1 MSSTPVTTAAGKA
14 TARSPAA
21 PPFRSLARTPSASES
36 AWNAADVPLGGVYDL
51 PEMETMARL
60 ERTLSRASCRP
71 GRRTVSSVGRETEIA
86 PAPEIQPV
94 EAAESTQKGSIQLDT
109 PEVEKRSTIV
119 DSEPVS
125 EEDLYS
131 KFSPR
136 RKRLIVATVAYCALL
151 ARECI
156 LLCCCCHILV
166 QRDCLEEP

>member
-1 MSSTPVTTAAGKA
+1 MASTPVTHAAGKA
-14 TARSPAA
+14 TARLPAA
-21 PPFRSLARTPSASES
+21 PPFRSLARTPSATES

-60 ERTLSRASCRP
+60 ERTLSHVSCRP
-71 GRRTVSSVGRETEIA
+71 GRRTISSVGREAEIE
-86 PAPEIQPV
+86 PARDIQPV
-94 EAAESTQKGSIQLDT
+94 EAPEPSQKEAIQLDT

-151 ARECI
+151 ARE
-156 LLCCCCHILV
+156 
-166 QRDCLEEP
+166 

>member
-1 MSSTPVTTAAGKA
+1 MASTPVTTAAGKA
-14 TARSPAA
+14 MGRAPA
-21 PPFRSLARTPSASES
+21 ASES

-60 ERTLSRASCRP
+60 ERTLSHASCRP
-71 GRRTVSSVGRETEIA
+71 GRRTVSSVGRETDFA
-86 PAPEIQPV
+86 PAPEIQPI
-94 EAAESTQKGSIQLDT
+94 EAPEPTQKSSIQLDT

-151 ARECI
+151 ARE
-156 LLCCCCHILV
+156 
-166 QRDCLEEP
+166 